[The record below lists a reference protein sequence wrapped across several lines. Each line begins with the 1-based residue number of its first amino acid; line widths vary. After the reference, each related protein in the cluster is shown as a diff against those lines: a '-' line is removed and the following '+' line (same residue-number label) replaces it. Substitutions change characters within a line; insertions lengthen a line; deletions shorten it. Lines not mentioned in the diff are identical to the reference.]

1 MHFIQL
7 STEYDET
14 FRYEKART
22 EEINIQENEYS
33 NNIGQHLY
41 AVSYQSAISIYLI
54 SQIKIIKK
62 RDALSLSLSCYKFI
76 SLFEYI
82 HTIIDGENTILY
94 IFILASYLRL
104 STINTD
110 SRKKLVDYAI
120 VVIYNFHNRL
130 YS

>member
-41 AVSYQSAISIYLI
+41 AVSYQYYISIYLI

-62 RDALSLSLSCYKFI
+62 RYALSLSL
-76 SLFEYI
+76 
-82 HTIIDGENTILY
+82 
-94 IFILASYLRL
+94 
-104 STINTD
+104 
-110 SRKKLVDYAI
+110 
-120 VVIYNFHNRL
+120 
-130 YS
+130 